1 MPKKI
6 GCQRKTFACPGVSA
20 FLVCEIWTSPTPHGC
35 PMQNESHIHYR
46 RNVTMITTGYQH
58 VHISNNTSHR
68 LRSVKPVPTT
78 SPKKYPARRVRTIRV
93 PVPQAFTRQTPP
105 SKRHKAVQSFLAE
118 EGLRFDELGE
128 PCSKSSP
135 KLSRSSEA

>member
-46 RNVTMITTGYQH
+46 RSVTMITTGYQH

-68 LRSVKPVPTT
+68 LRSVKPVPTSHLRRSTPQEESGQYESLFRKHSLDRHRLRNATKPFRASLQPISERT
-78 SPKKYPARRVRTIRV
+78 SPPA
-93 PVPQAFTRQTPP
+93 QAY
-105 SKRHKAVQSFLAE
+105 SWGMHHM
-118 EGLRFDELGE
+118 
-128 PCSKSSP
+128 
-135 KLSRSSEA
+135 